1 MSTDTAH
8 VKTTKPWATMLLG
21 IMVAAIFLTVIFSY
35 QVEDRETAL
44 VVTMSKVSEK
54 PIGPGLHF
62 RYPYP
67 IQKIE
72 KFDNRFRIFDGNV
85 GKLEETLT
93 KDGHNIIAGVYTI
106 YKIEDPVTFYKKLV
120 DVTNAEENLN
130 TWMRSV
136 KTETFGRYEF
146 KQLINVKSE
155 EMKLSE
161 MEKEMTE
168 RLGNITKSYGIK
180 VETVGIRS
188 LNIPENITEKVF
200 ERMKKERNTEAALY
214 RFKGEADAKK
224 MRNDADVKAQQV
236 LAEAEAEAQMIR
248 AKGDAEAAQYYAVFK
263 QEPQLAAFL
272 RKLESLK
279 KVMQDKTTLI
289 IDTKSAPFDLLQMN
303 AETLS
308 QPSPAGN
315 K

>member
-1 MSTDTAH
+1 MSTDTEHA
-8 VKTTKPWATMLLG
+8 KATRPWATMLLG
-21 IMVAAIFLTVIFSY
+21 IIVAAIFLTVIFSY

-54 PIGPGLHF
+54 PIEPGLHF
-62 RYPYP
+62 RLPYP

-72 KFDNRFRIFDGNV
+72 KFDNRYRIFDGNV

-93 KDGHNIIAGVYTI
+93 KDGHNIIAGIYTI
-106 YKIEDPVTFYKKLV
+106 YKIEEPVTFYKKLV
-120 DVTNAEENLN
+120 DITNAEENLN

-146 KQLINVKSE
+146 KQLVNVNSE
-155 EMKLSE
+155 DMKLSE

-168 RLGNITKSYGIK
+168 RLSGITSSYGIK

-188 LNIPENITEKVF
+188 LNIPESITGKVF
-200 ERMKKERNTEAALY
+200 DRMKAERNKEAMLY
-214 RFKGEADAKK
+214 RSKGEADAQN
-224 MRNDADVKAQQV
+224 MRTEADVKAQQV

-272 RKLESLK
+272 RKLESLR

-303 AETLS
+303 AETLN
-308 QPSPAGN
+308 QPSQAGN